1 MILEFYSLK
10 NLSKKDHLGLGY
22 CNCSMLPCFVYTWLN
37 KCIGFMTI
45 KKFYYITLYYSFEHC
60 LATFLG
66 KRLQRAIEFT
76 QLKNFWPSETQ
87 PTIVVSGGVAC
98 NARIRSALEKVRK
111 LIFFVKLSEDLSI
124 FEGKCSKIELNHLYS
139 RFANPTIANWWFR
152 LCDIALIMA

>member
-1 MILEFYSLK
+1 
-10 NLSKKDHLGLGY
+10 
-22 CNCSMLPCFVYTWLN
+22 
-37 KCIGFMTI
+37 MTI

-76 QLKNFWPSETQ
+76 QMKDFWPSDTQ

-98 NARIRSALEKVRK
+98 NLRIRSALEKVRK
-111 LIFFVKLSEDLSI
+111 LIFFVKLTEDLSI
-124 FEGKCSKIELNHLYS
+124 FEGKFTKIELNHLYS